1 MKVNFDIGISTD
13 TCNELLLNFFKN
25 EVGKRGYNFV
35 EVQSQLKSI
44 RSVSEWITMPT
55 QHFGLYLGGITG
67 NGKTT
72 LVAALRQLMNFLKVK
87 DPISDLSY
95 SPYAGILKVGAKELY
110 DLFETERQKYS
121 RCKDTFML
129 AIDDF
134 GTEERDLFLFG
145 NHYTPVEDLLCYRYE
160 RMLPTI
166 ITTNLPTEYVRQKY
180 GDRLADRFSEMME
193 IVTMPDFNFRNKKL
207 SYEQSSE

>member
-1 MKVNFDIGISTD
+1 MKVNFNIGISKEL
-13 TCNELLLNFFKN
+13 CYELLLSFFKE
-25 EVGKRGYNFV
+25 EVRKRGCKFV
-35 EVQSQLKSI
+35 LVQNQILKI
-44 RSVSEWITMPT
+44 WSVSEWLTTPT
-55 QHFGLYLGGITG
+55 HHFGLYLNGITG
-67 NGKTT
+67 NGKST
-72 LVAALRQLMNFLKVK
+72 LVAAIRQLMNYLKVD

-95 SPYAGILKVGAKELY
+95 SPYVGILKVGAKELY
-110 DLFETERQKYS
+110 DLFETDRNKYS
-121 RCKDTFML
+121 RCKETFVL

-166 ITTNLPTEYVRQKY
+166 ITTNFPSDFVRQKY

-193 IVTMPDFNFRNKKL
+193 IVTMPDINFRDKK
-207 SYEQSSE
+207 